1 MTKGKLIILA
11 VKVIMGAIALGL
23 GIWYLSSSLGGASLT
38 YSSMGN
44 FMNAIGVENGDIA
57 TANGCFMCRYVADL
71 FSVIGDAT
79 EMFWRVILDGLL
91 VLIAIGFGIYM
102 VYTGVAHVWDATKKT
117 AGDKVEEKKI
127 DAKAWL
133 DKIWKQGIRVAIV
146 VGLLWGATMGGTDT
160 LRAIS
165 QIVITPIMYVGGAL
179 SMAATGV
186 GDAATCAA
194 TNVNAGEILSPVLG
208 SFMCIIGNINS
219 VMLAGAAGGFAMMNY
234 SWLGM
239 GGGAFTWIAGLAMVI
254 MFLIIGFDLFFQ
266 ILSVVFKLIFLII
279 FMPIFAASYAFEG
292 AWKMAGGLVDKG
304 IKMLINAAI
313 KIVVIALKTIIIY
326 ATIAYAA
333 DSYFPGPVDG
343 FSVMMPPLL
352 GQTPQNPDAQTLSVM
367 NVFSECE
374 RVALAD
380 GEMDKDKF
388 TSCFSAQRAMVERTY
403 PGAFDF
409 LDDGW
414 DFLVL
419 MCGLFALYFLVL
431 RSRIEGMLPSVG
443 GEDFD
448 FGAQIKQ
455 LGKNIWS
462 IPKQIAN
469 AVGKAVDEKAI

>member
-1 MTKGKLIILA
+1 M
-11 VKVIMGAIALGL
+11 
-23 GIWYLSSSLGGASLT
+23 
-38 YSSMGN
+38 
-44 FMNAIGVENGDIA
+44 
-57 TANGCFMCRYVADL
+57 
-71 FSVIGDAT
+71 
-79 EMFWRVILDGLL
+79 
-91 VLIAIGFGIYM
+91 
-102 VYTGVAHVWDATKKT
+102 
-117 AGDKVEEKKI
+117 
-127 DAKAWL
+127 
-133 DKIWKQGIRVAIV
+133 
-146 VGLLWGATMGGTDT
+146 
-160 LRAIS
+160 
-165 QIVITPIMYVGGAL
+165 
-179 SMAATGV
+179 
-186 GDAATCAA
+186 
-194 TNVNAGEILSPVLG
+194 
-208 SFMCIIGNINS
+208 
-219 VMLAGAAGGFAMMNY
+219 
-234 SWLGM
+234 
-239 GGGAFTWIAGLAMVI
+239 
-254 MFLIIGFDLFFQ
+254 
-266 ILSVVFKLIFLII
+266 
-279 FMPIFAASYAFEG
+279 
-292 AWKMAGGLVDKG
+292 
-304 IKMLINAAI
+304 
-313 KIVVIALKTIIIY
+313 
-326 ATIAYAA
+326 
-333 DSYFPGPVDG
+333 DG